1 MLLLKEVERTKLW
14 LSNKVMD
21 QVLARRSTLL
31 IDTYKRMM
39 TTDLVVAGDD
49 SQRQQKEK
57 VLYDNLIEQLRSSAT
72 VEVLMKESDFV
83 TEPSDG
89 R

>member
-1 MLLLKEVERTKLW
+1 
-14 LSNKVMD
+14 MD

>member
-1 MLLLKEVERTKLW
+1 
-14 LSNKVMD
+14 
-21 QVLARRSTLL
+21 
-31 IDTYKRMM
+31 
-39 TTDLVVAGDD
+39 
-49 SQRQQKEK
+49 